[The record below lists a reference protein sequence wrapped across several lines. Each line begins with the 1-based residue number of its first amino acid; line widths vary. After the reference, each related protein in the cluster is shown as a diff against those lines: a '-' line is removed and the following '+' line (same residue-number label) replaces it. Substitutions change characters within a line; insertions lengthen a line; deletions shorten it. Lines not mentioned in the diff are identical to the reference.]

1 MMSWTGWKPV
11 PHSVTVRAVL
21 FDLDGTLL
29 DTLEDIAR
37 SANEVLQGL
46 GLPPHPIDAYRRFIG
61 DGVGNLFQRAF
72 PAGVAARR
80 RPGRPL
86 RGGFPRDVRPGL
98 ERRDPAL

>member
-1 MMSWTGWKPV
+1 MWFTRSMRSFRQDRESLVDRLGATLPKTPV
-11 PHSVTVRAVL
+11 GVIRGVL

-72 PAGVAARR
+72 PAGVEDA
-80 RPGRPL
+80 
-86 RGGFPRDVRPGL
+86 GL
-98 ERRDPAL
+98 VD